1 MHVIGFIAA
10 ALIGVSLGLIGSGGS
25 ILTVPVLVYLFSVS
39 PSLATSYSLFIV
51 GITSLVG
58 AYKNYRKGLVH
69 FRTALIFSAS
79 SVTTVFLI
87 RKFIIPQLPKVFFSI
102 GTFQVTE
109 PFAIMIVF
117 AFIMFA
123 VSISMLTNKPI
134 TYSDKKEHSI
144 FLVLIYG
151 ITIGIITGFL
161 GVGGGFLLIPTLVL
175 IMKLP
180 MKHAIGTSLLII
192 TLNSLIGFTGD
203 IGHFD
208 FQWTFLLPIT
218 FIAVIGVIIGD
229 ALNKKINSEKLKKG
243 FGWFILVMS
252 IYIIARE
259 VFSSNF

>member
-10 ALIGVSLGLIGSGGS
+10 ALIGVSLGLVGGGGS

-51 GITSLVG
+51 GTTSLIG
-58 AYKNYRKGLVH
+58 AYKNFRKGLVH

-79 SVTTVFLI
+79 SVTTVFFI
-87 RKFIIPQLPKVFFSI
+87 RKFIVPQLPKVFFSI

-109 PFAIMIVF
+109 SFAIMIVF
-117 AFIMFA
+117 AVIMFA
-123 VSISMLTNKPI
+123 VSISMLRNKPI
-134 TYSDKKEHSI
+134 TYVHAKEHAI

-151 ITIGIITGFL
+151 IAIGAITGFL

-192 TLNSLIGFTGD
+192 ALNSLIGFTGD
-203 IGHFD
+203 IGHFN
-208 FQWTFLLPIT
+208 FQWMFLLSIT
-218 FIAVIGVIIGD
+218 FIAMIGIMIGD
-229 ALNKKINSEKLKKG
+229 ALNKKIHGDKLKRF

-252 IYIIARE
+252 ICIIAKE
-259 VFSSNF
+259 ISGS

>member
-10 ALIGVSLGLIGSGGS
+10 ALIGISLGLIGSGGS

-161 GVGGGFLLIPTLVL
+161 GVGGGSKGEGETTHTGNQERFAIRCFHIRFFLFCFSVSGGLSAHTDRTPAPRKTREEKSVRS
-175 IMKLP
+175 
-180 MKHAIGTSLLII
+180 A
-192 TLNSLIGFTGD
+192 GFSG
-203 IGHFD
+203 G
-208 FQWTFLLPIT
+208 
-218 FIAVIGVIIGD
+218 AV
-229 ALNKKINSEKLKKG
+229 
-243 FGWFILVMS
+243 
-252 IYIIARE
+252 
-259 VFSSNF
+259 